1 MRVYFSAAQPFPTT
15 SFLTTSFLT
24 SGGAESKAP
33 VARVS

>member
-15 SFLTTSFLT
+15 SFLS
-24 SGGAESKAP
+24 SGGAESPAP